1 MPRTSTLDKQAV
13 AKYCTEPRSINDICW
28 KFGISISPAHRA
40 MASLCKSGHVVSR
53 LTKGSGARH
62 KVFLLSNL
70 ENAHA
75 WGGDAP
81 FMNPLMAHDPFG
93 RTKELAL
100 QLQEQGVSVEDFS
113 RKYTRSIRV
122 LDIDPHKVL
131 KQKRKVWGKK

>member
-40 MASLCKSGHVVSR
+40 MASLCKAGLLVSR
-53 LTKGSGARH
+53 LTIGSGVRH
-62 KVFLLSNL
+62 KLFLLSNL
-70 ENAHA
+70 ESAHA
-75 WGGDAP
+75 WGGNAP
-81 FMNPLMAHDPFG
+81 FINPLMAHDPFN

-100 QLQEQGVSVEDFS
+100 QLQEQGVSVEEFS

-122 LDIDPHKVL
+122 LDVDPTK
-131 KQKRKVWGKK
+131 KRKRRVWGKKT

>member
-1 MPRTSTLDKQAV
+1 
-13 AKYCTEPRSINDICW
+13 
-28 KFGISISPAHRA
+28 
-40 MASLCKSGHVVSR
+40 
-53 LTKGSGARH
+53 
-62 KVFLLSNL
+62 
-70 ENAHA
+70 
-75 WGGDAP
+75 
-81 FMNPLMAHDPFG
+81 MNPLMAHDPFG